1 MGEWEKGKG
10 QGPPKESPQGK
21 SPRRESPREADDGS
35 STTALPARVGVPP
48 LPAWLVPRPR
58 LTGRLARG
66 ALGPLTVVVGP
77 VGAGKSALAVEWAFT
92 RGTPGPVAWVACDGA
107 EEQPDVFW
115 SRVTTALREAGVD
128 LPRFPDVLRPEAEP
142 AGAAVRDELA
152 AEEGGN
158 GQAGAPESPL
168 LIAALAAALAR
179 RTAPVVLVLDDF
191 QPDAGSPVAR
201 GTACLLR
208 HAGPTLRL
216 VVTSRR
222 DPPLHLH
229 RYRLAGELT
238 ELRTADLAFDD
249 RETAALLAQHGVHVP
264 RPVVSTLR
272 KRADGWA
279 AGLRLAA
286 MSMQEHPHPETF
298 VAQFAG
304 DDEAVVS
311 YLVEEVLDGQS
322 PQMRRL
328 LVTTSIL
335 EHLNAELAT
344 ELAGGEAGA
353 HFAALV
359 GQNSFLQYAGHGW
372 YRCHRM
378 FADVLRVRLRHEAPD
393 QVAALHRRAAAWLGA
408 HGLLA
413 EAVRHALAAGD
424 RGHASHLVVHQ
435 LAIGRVLALTGV
447 RLPEELVRRPTADV
461 PGLPRRLPDPES
473 ALVTAATALR
483 RGEES
488 ACAEALELAD
498 HLLTEVPRD
507 DTHRVARC
515 RLTHAVIRMTRDRCR
530 DPGAARAAADD
541 AEELF
546 AQVPRGL
553 LADRPELRALV
564 LSVRGRAE
572 LRDGGLKTAEALLT
586 AGLKA
591 AGAAENDVLRRDCLA
606 ELALLEALRGR
617 FRAAD
622 ELAGHARRPPLPAC
636 TLQSPS
642 LAVLH
647 VVRAWVGMARHES
660 ARARAELARART
672 ALGTVPDPFVAG
684 VGTLVAALV
693 SATESG
699 VPPSPE
705 VVAALPASADWLA
718 EGLRQPVRQACAA
731 SVGAAHART
740 LRIPRVGGRP
750 ALTDRQ
756 EWHDD
761 APVEALSAR
770 EHDVLRRLAQMMTTE
785 EIAADLYLSVN
796 TVKTHLKGVYRK
808 LAVTRRSAAVRRA
821 RELELL

>member
-1 MGEWEKGKG
+1 MGEWGKG
-10 QGPPKESPQGK
+10 QGSA
-21 SPRRESPREADDGS
+21 EADDGS

-48 LPAWLVPRPR
+48 LPTWLVPRPR
-58 LTGRLARG
+58 LTDRLARG

-77 VGAGKSALAVEWAFT
+77 VGAGKSALTVEWACT

-115 SRVTTALREAGVD
+115 ARVTTALREAGVD
-128 LPRFPDVLRPEAEP
+128 LPRFPDVLHPDAEP

-152 AEEGGN
+152 AEEGSSRP
-158 GQAGAPESPL
+158 AGAPESPL

-179 RTAPVVLVLDDF
+179 RTEPVVLVLDDF

-208 HAGPTLRL
+208 HAGPMLRL

-353 HFAALV
+353 HFPALV

-393 QVAALHRRAAAWLGA
+393 QVAALHRRAAAWLGE

-424 RGHASHLVVHQ
+424 WGHASHLVVHQ

-447 RLPEELVRRPTADV
+447 RLPEELVRRPAAHV
-461 PGLPRRLPDPES
+461 PELPQRLPDPES

-488 ACAEALELAD
+488 ACAEALDLAD
-498 HLLTEVPRD
+498 HLLTEVPWD
-507 DTHRVARC
+507 DAHRVARC

-546 AQVPRGL
+546 AQVPRAL

-622 ELAGHARRPPLPAC
+622 ELAGHAQRPPLPAC
-636 TLQSPS
+636 TQSPS

-660 ARARAELARART
+660 ARARAELARARA

-705 VVAALPASADWLA
+705 VVAAIPASADWLT

-731 SVGAAHART
+731 SVGAAHACT
-740 LRIPRVGGRP
+740 LRIPRVGGRA
-750 ALTDRQ
+750 ALTERQ